1 MFDDFEHR
9 DEYKRIVEGIQILRR
24 PYTGI
29 IAGYHELAYH
39 ILGPEAEAQ
48 AGSVHISGQLMV
60 SPKLVWS
67 PTQVQKTFG
76 ELFSERELMDSDL
89 VGRVFAF
96 PNVVSGHFNVENDR
110 LKVVHH
116 ELSPD
121 RIVEKVLD
129 DLDRR
134 EVTDAGVVR
143 TSNIRYYPI
152 AVQRFIREILGE
164 EFT

>member
-1 MFDDFEHR
+1 
-9 DEYKRIVEGIQILRR
+9 
-24 PYTGI
+24 
-29 IAGYHELAYH
+29 
-39 ILGPEAEAQ
+39 
-48 AGSVHISGQLMV
+48 
-60 SPKLVWS
+60 
-67 PTQVQKTFG
+67 
-76 ELFSERELMDSDL
+76 MDSDL

-152 AVQRFIREILGE
+152 AVQRFIREMLGE